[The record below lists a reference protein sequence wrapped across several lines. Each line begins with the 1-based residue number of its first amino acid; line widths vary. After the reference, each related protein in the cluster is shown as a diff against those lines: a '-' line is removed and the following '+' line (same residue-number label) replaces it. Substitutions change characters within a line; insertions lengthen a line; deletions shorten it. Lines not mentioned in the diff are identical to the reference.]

1 MSNRT
6 RNLPHLYLRNN
17 GKSERYR
24 PRGGG
29 GGNPPPPNRNRQEHA
44 DKLKKAIEEAIV
56 KANQQ
61 LKARESDIA
70 VGDPGFYLEFQIQ
83 ADKANAF
90 EKLADKRKKIEL
102 VAVKNSPEQEN
113 YVQATVFVP
122 EKATK
127 FFLKKIEEYR
137 DKDNKLSKRSL
148 FIVVFVFPIL
158 INSNLYRLAFVLL
171 VLLIKPQNESLIA
184 RVETLQIGTV
194 QSLFTDEPSLF
205 PESGQAIWWE
215 VWLRSEHSESFKEI
229 SHRLNLQLKPQQLSF
244 PEREV
249 LLLMANEQQ
258 IEKILKN
265 CDAIAELRKAKDTP
279 SIFLE
284 MPSIE
289 QEEWVKELRERVLP
303 PQEDAVSVCLLD
315 TGVSWRHRLIEP
327 GLDIADLYTYTPAW
341 GTHDHKGHGTQMAG
355 LILYSDLFHAL
366 QTTDRI
372 TLVHRLESVKILP
385 PKSYPS
391 NDPLLYGA
399 ITEQAVSLPEIQNPR
414 RKRIFC
420 MAITSPNEFQNRG
433 LPSSYS
439 AAIDQLC
446 FNVYDNNFRR
456 LIIISAGNIGQDFY
470 ANDYLDLNDIE
481 LIEDPGQA
489 WNALVVGAYTEK
501 VNITHPAFQGWQPVA
516 PYGDLSPQSRTSVSW
531 DNQWPIRPDVVF
543 EGGNLASDGQN
554 PAQNIDDLSLLTT
567 HHLPNYRSFYY
578 MTDTSCATALAS
590 YMAARILSEKPK
602 YWPETIRA
610 LIVHSAEWT
619 PAMLAHLPKK
629 TTQIHKRN
637 LLLRR
642 YGYGVPSLERALK
655 SANNDLTLIIEDQV
669 KPFVLEGNEIKLG
682 NMNVHNLPW
691 PIEKLQELGEAE
703 VKLKVT
709 LSYFIEPN
717 PGERGWG
724 QKHSYASYGLKFDM
738 KRPEDINE
746 KAFRARINKAARDEK
761 QQGSTRTE
769 DRGWFL
775 GANLRKQGSI
785 HSDVWTGSA
794 VDLAARGML
803 GICPVGG
810 WWKEKKERCDQ
821 VARYSLIVTI
831 QVPEVDVDIYTPVSN
846 LIPTE
851 IETEIEV

>member
-1 MSNRT
+1 
-6 RNLPHLYLRNN
+6 
-17 GKSERYR
+17 
-24 PRGGG
+24 
-29 GGNPPPPNRNRQEHA
+29 
-44 DKLKKAIEEAIV
+44 
-56 KANQQ
+56 
-61 LKARESDIA
+61 
-70 VGDPGFYLEFQIQ
+70 
-83 ADKANAF
+83 
-90 EKLADKRKKIEL
+90 
-102 VAVKNSPEQEN
+102 
-113 YVQATVFVP
+113 
-122 EKATK
+122 
-127 FFLKKIEEYR
+127 
-137 DKDNKLSKRSL
+137 
-148 FIVVFVFPIL
+148 
-158 INSNLYRLAFVLL
+158 
-171 VLLIKPQNESLIA
+171 
-184 RVETLQIGTV
+184 
-194 QSLFTDEPSLF
+194 
-205 PESGQAIWWE
+205 
-215 VWLRSEHSESFKEI
+215 
-229 SHRLNLQLKPQQLSF
+229 
-244 PEREV
+244 
-249 LLLMANEQQ
+249 MANEQQ
-258 IEKILKN
+258 IERILKN

-289 QEEWVKELRERVLP
+289 QEEWVKELQERVLP

-327 GLDIADLYTYTPAW
+327 GLDFADLHTCEPNW
-341 GTHDHKGHGTQMAG
+341 GIIDHRGHGTQMAG

-420 MAITSPNEFQNRG
+420 MAITNRNEFQNRG

-470 ANDYLDLNDIE
+470 ANDYPDLNDIE

-516 PYGDLSPQSRTSVSW
+516 PYGDLSPRSRTSVSW

-554 PAQNIDDLSLLTT
+554 PAENIKDLSVLTT
-567 HHLPNYRSFYY
+567 YHRPEIRSFD
-578 MTDTSCATALAS
+578 MMSDTSCATALAS
-590 YMAARILSEKPK
+590 YMAARILSEKTK

-619 PAMLAHLPKK
+619 TEMLAHLPKK
-629 TTQIHKRN
+629 PTQAQKRF

-669 KPFVLEGNEIKLG
+669 KPFILEGNDIKIG
-682 NMNVHNLPW
+682 DMNVHNLPW

-703 VKLKVT
+703 VKLKIT

-724 QKHSYASYGLKFDM
+724 RKHSYVSYGLRFDV
-738 KRPEDINE
+738 KRPGE
-746 KAFRARINKAARDEK
+746 KNDNFKSRINQAAREAEDSL
-761 QQGSTRTE
+761 QIRT
-769 DRGWFL
+769 DDSNWFL
-775 GANLRKQGSI
+775 GVNLRTHGSI

-794 VDLAARGML
+794 VDLVDREIL
-803 GICPVGG
+803 GVYPVGG
-810 WWKEKKERCDQ
+810 WWKEKKELERWDQ
-821 VARYSLIVTI
+821 IARYSLIVTI

-846 LIPTE
+846 LIDVSTE
-851 IETEIEV
+851 IETEIEI

>member
-24 PRGGG
+24 SRPGRT
-29 GGNPPPPNRNRQEHA
+29 PPPPNRDRQKHA
-44 DKLKKAIEEAIV
+44 EKLKQAIEEAIV

-61 LKARESDIA
+61 LNTREPDIA
-70 VGDPGFYLEFQIQ
+70 VGEPGFYLEFQVQ
-83 ADKANAF
+83 NSDKANIF
-90 EKLADKRKKIEL
+90 ENLANKPKKIEL
-102 VAVKNSPEQEN
+102 VSVKPSPKSSSEQESF
-113 YVQATVFVP
+113 VQATVFVP
-122 EKATK
+122 EKAK
-127 FFLKKIEEYR
+127 EFFLQKIEQYR
-137 DKDNKLSKRSL
+137 DKETRNG
-148 FIVVFVFPIL
+148 
-158 INSNLYRLAFVLL
+158 
-171 VLLIKPQNESLIA
+171 KPQNEPLIA

-215 VWLRSEHSESFKEI
+215 VWLRREHSESFKEI
-229 SHRLNLQLKPQQLSF
+229 SRRLNLQLKPQQLSF

-279 SIFLE
+279 SIFME

-303 PQEDAVSVCLLD
+303 PQEDAVAVCLLD
-315 TGVSWRHRLIEP
+315 TGVNQIHRLITP
-327 GLDIADLYTYTPAW
+327 GLDTADLYSYELAW

-366 QTTDRI
+366 QTNDKI
-372 TLVHRLESVKILP
+372 TLVHCLESVKILP
-385 PKSYPS
+385 PDSYPP
-391 NDPLLYGA
+391 NDQQMYGA
-399 ITEQAVSLPEIQNPR
+399 ITGQAVSLPEIQNPK

-420 MAITSPNEFQNRG
+420 LPVTSDEKFPNRG
-433 LPSSYS
+433 VPSSWS
-439 AAIDQLC
+439 AEIDKLC
-446 FNVYDNNFRR
+446 FNACEDNFRR
-456 LIIISAGNIGQDFY
+456 LIIISAGNIRTQDVSFS
-470 ANDYLDLNDIE
+470 DYPDLNDTMPIE
-481 LIEDPGQA
+481 NPGQA

-501 VNITHPAFQGWQPVA
+501 INIINPDFQGWQPIA
-516 PYGDLSPQSRTSVSW
+516 PCGDLSPRSRTSVTW
-531 DNQWPIRPDVVF
+531 DNKWPIRPDVVF
-543 EGGNLASDGQN
+543 EGGNLASDGQQ
-554 PAQNIDDLSLLTT
+554 PAKIIDDLSLLTT
-567 HHLPNYRSFYY
+567 RHIPNYRSFDY
-578 MTDTSCATALAS
+578 MSDTSCATALAS

-610 LIVHSAEWT
+610 LMVHSAEWT
-619 PAMLAHLPKK
+619 PAMQRHFSKAS
-629 TTQIHKRN
+629 TQVQKRS
-637 LLLRR
+637 LLRR

-669 KPFVLEGNEIKLG
+669 KPFVLEDNEIKSG
-682 NMNVHNLPW
+682 EMNIHDLPW
-691 PIEKLQELGEAE
+691 PTEKLQELGGEE

-717 PGERGWG
+717 PGERGG
-724 QKHSYASYGLKFDM
+724 GRKHRYASYGLRFDV
-738 KRPEDINE
+738 KRPEETIS
-746 KAFRARINKAARDEK
+746 AFRQRINQAATEEEE
-761 QQGSTRTE
+761 GLSTRTS
-769 DRGWFL
+769 DQNWFL

-794 VDLAARGML
+794 ADLAARGML

-851 IETEIEV
+851 IEAETEIEF

>member
-29 GGNPPPPNRNRQEHA
+29 GNPPPPNRDRQKHA
-44 DKLKKAIEEAIV
+44 EKLKQAIEEAIV
-56 KANQQ
+56 NANQQ
-61 LKARESDIA
+61 LNTCEPDIA
-70 VGDPGFYLEFQIQ
+70 VGEPGFYLEFQIQ
-83 ADKANAF
+83 ADKANIF
-90 EKLADKRKKIEL
+90 ENLANKPKKIEL
-102 VAVKNSPEQEN
+102 VSVKPSPKSSSEQESF
-113 YVQATVFVP
+113 VQATVFVP
-122 EKATK
+122 ETAKE
-127 FFLKKIEEYR
+127 FFLKKIEQYR
-137 DKDNKLSKRSL
+137 DEETKTG
-148 FIVVFVFPIL
+148 
-158 INSNLYRLAFVLL
+158 
-171 VLLIKPQNESLIA
+171 KPQNEPLIA

-229 SHRLNLQLKPQQLSF
+229 SHRLNLQLRPQQLSF

-249 LLLMANEQQ
+249 LLVMANEQQ
-258 IEKILKN
+258 IERILKN

-327 GLDIADLYTYTPAW
+327 GLDIADLHTCEPNW
-341 GTHDHKGHGTQMAG
+341 GTIDHYGHGTQMAG
-355 LILYSDLFHAL
+355 LILYSDLSHAL
-366 QTTDRI
+366 QTTDWI
-372 TLVHRLESVKILP
+372 TLLHRLESVKILP
-385 PKSYPS
+385 PDSFLD
-391 NDPLLYGA
+391 NNPLFYGA

-420 MAITSPNEFQNRG
+420 MAITNRCEFPNRG
-433 LPSSYS
+433 LPSSWS

-446 FNVYDNNFRR
+446 FNFGEDDFRR
-456 LIIISAGNIGQDFY
+456 LIIISAGNIRQDFY
-470 ANDYLDLNDIE
+470 ADDYPDINDIE

-489 WNALVVGAYTEK
+489 WNALIVGAYTEK
-501 VNITHPAFQGWQPVA
+501 INITHLAFQGWQPVA
-516 PYGDLSPQSRTSVSW
+516 PCGDLSPRSRTSVSW
-531 DNQWPIRPDVVF
+531 DNQWPIRPDIVF

-567 HHLPNYRSFYY
+567 HHRPEMRSFN
-578 MTDTSCATALAS
+578 MMSDTSCATALAS

-619 PAMLAHLPKK
+619 PAMQNHFSTAS
-629 TTQIHKRN
+629 TQPQKRN
-637 LLLRR
+637 LLRR
-642 YGYGVPSLERALK
+642 YGYGVPRLEKALK

-669 KPFVLEGNEIKLG
+669 KSFVLEDNEIKLG
-682 NMNVHNLPW
+682 EMNVHDLPW
-691 PIEKLQELGEAE
+691 PTEQLQELGEEE

-724 QKHSYASYGLKFDM
+724 QKHSYPSHGLRFDI
-738 KRPEDINE
+738 KRPEDIND
-746 KAFRARINKAARDEK
+746 KDFKARINKAARDQE
-761 QQGSTRTE
+761 QRQSGRTS
-769 DRGWFL
+769 DQNWFL
-775 GANLRKQGSI
+775 GAKLRTHGSI

-794 VDLAARGML
+794 ADLAARGMI
-803 GICPVGG
+803 GIYPVGG

-851 IETEIEV
+851 IETEIEI